1 MAASSSASVAVND
14 AENRIVGMMVGSAVA
29 DAVGI
34 YTDSLTKGEANAA
47 YGGRRILLSYKAN
60 ELTPHYPDDHRAK
73 YEDGNWSEVTEM
85 ALCSLFSNVHDPDPN
100 QLPRR
105 LLQLSRDGNRAY
117 GLLPLD
123 LGQPTKD
130 IVESNGYILDPEAAA
145 LQRWKAKDRGI
156 GDRNGSN
163 APLIRIHPIA
173 VVATEYSFNWAVTN
187 ANNNCRVTHV
197 DSRCTFS
204 AMIAVALLRGL
215 LRREVQTEQQIS
227 PLIQRC
233 KKHNDFWAQ
242 NPPKGTGDDRGAY
255 YSVGNHAELSRL
267 LTAQSLQD
275 LQLDNGRNRGDVWK
289 CLAAGVYCLRAA
301 MIRLE
306 RLSGQPR
313 EDMRKVL
320 FADLISA
327 LISEGG
333 AAQANAAFAG
343 ALLGAY
349 LGYDA
354 IPVAWRRGL
363 SHRTFLM
370 RKCKLLCTIVG
381 VIPGD
386 EYQEHDSQLYPSR
399 TASEWR
405 AMQGTIQN
413 KRRFRKQMLQR
424 RRDDPNFID
433 SRRRTFHGS
442 LKFPARGN

>member
-1 MAASSSASVAVND
+1 M
-14 AENRIVGMMVGSAVA
+14 
-29 DAVGI
+29 
-34 YTDSLTKGEANAA
+34 
-47 YGGRRILLSYKAN
+47 
-60 ELTPHYPDDHRAK
+60 
-73 YEDGNWSEVTEM
+73 
-85 ALCSLFSNVHDPDPN
+85 
-100 QLPRR
+100 
-105 LLQLSRDGNRAY
+105 
-117 GLLPLD
+117 
-123 LGQPTKD
+123 
-130 IVESNGYILDPEAAA
+130 
-145 LQRWKAKDRGI
+145 
-156 GDRNGSN
+156 
-163 APLIRIHPIA
+163 
-173 VVATEYSFNWAVTN
+173 
-187 ANNNCRVTHV
+187 

-204 AMIAVALLRGL
+204 VMIAVTLLSGL
-215 LRREVQTEQQIS
+215 LRREVQTEQHIN

-242 NPPKGTGDDRGAY
+242 NLPQGSGGDRGAY
-255 YSVGNHAELSRL
+255 YSVRNSAELSRL

-320 FADLISA
+320 FEDLISA
-327 LISEGG
+327 LIREGG

-370 RKCKLLCTIVG
+370 RKCKLLCANVG
-381 VIPGD
+381 VITGGG
-386 EYQEHDSQLYPSR
+386 YQEPDSKLYPAR
-399 TASEWR
+399 PANEWR
-405 AMQGTIQN
+405 VMQGAIQS

-424 RRDDPNFID
+424 RRDDPNFG
-433 SRRRTFHGS
+433 SERRRTVYGS
-442 LKFPARGN
+442 LKFPAKGN